1 MVIEEAFLAGVT
13 SIEELFQLNIV
24 EKVARRSA
32 LTKVQGKPVSTVV
45 NDFKRDSSRP
55 NTYQYGRLAAVFES
69 KPQQRKP
76 EPDLDTKE
84 PSLDLLELENESKVA
99 LQDSRSGAPLLGLV
113 LFLNPA
119 VFQSVN

>member
-13 SIEELFQLNIV
+13 SVEELFQLNIV

-69 KPQQRKP
+69 KPQHQKP
-76 EPDLDTKE
+76 KPDLDMKE
-84 PSLDLLELENESKVA
+84 PSLDLLQLENESKVA